1 LKAGFRNL
9 TQIQKS
15 LGFKTSGPQPD
26 PESDVIVR
34 HVREADP
41 AGQICDRWQVFVGR
55 NKRSET
61 ANPQAALMFARLL
74 ADLNKRPVWV
84 GHDPDGPLE
93 RFDPSSIRGCSCC

>member
-1 LKAGFRNL
+1 MSNL
-9 TQIQKS
+9 QH
-15 LGFKTSGPQPD
+15 D
-26 PESDVIVR
+26 PESDVVVR
-34 HVREADP
+34 HVRQADP
-41 AGQICDRWQVFVGR
+41 AGQTWDRWQVFVGR
-55 NKRSET
+55 TKRSET